1 MDMGIIK
8 NLKILLKLV
17 NYIIEK
23 IEEKLV
29 TSSST
34 SKEISAKINILQAV
48 QFVADSWRATSTKT
62 IKNCFGACGFKPLD
76 SMTSPDAIDSENNE
90 ILQVPVIN
98 CAEYLSIENNI
109 ECFDENEECKD
120 SIVEHMLAKN
130 PKLGE
135 AQESDDEDPPEQMVT
150 NQEARKCISC
160 LKRYFMQIG
169 NEGSPTSALDICADF
184 VEMQSQKG
192 TRQSTLDSFL
202 HRK

>member
-8 NLKILLKLV
+8 NLKTLYRGKLV

-48 QFVADSWRATSTKT
+48 HFVADSWRATSTKA
-62 IKNCFGACGFKPLD
+62 IKNCFGVCGFKSLNSVMP
-76 SMTSPDAIDSENNE
+76 PDAIDSENNE
-90 ILQVPVIN
+90 ILQVRIIN
-98 CAEYLSIENNI
+98 CTEYLSIDNNI
-109 ECFDENEECKD
+109 ECFDENEDCED
-120 SIVEHMLAKN
+120 SIVEHMLATN

-150 NQEARKCISC
+150 N
-160 LKRYFMQIG
+160 
-169 NEGSPTSALDICADF
+169 
-184 VEMQSQKG
+184 
-192 TRQSTLDSFL
+192 
-202 HRK
+202 